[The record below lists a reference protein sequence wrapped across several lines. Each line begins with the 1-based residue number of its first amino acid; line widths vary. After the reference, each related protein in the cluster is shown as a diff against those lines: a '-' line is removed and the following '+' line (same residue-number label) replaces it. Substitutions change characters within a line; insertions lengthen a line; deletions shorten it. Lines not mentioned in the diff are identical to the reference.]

1 MNRRALGTNGAR
13 GLLVALLLAVA
24 PVCARAQA
32 VPSDDET
39 ASPDAQEQMK
49 AMAAQKAAA
58 AAAGGAA
65 NPTAGA
71 EAPSRLP
78 ILLAGPIDP
87 NDYVVGPGDAFE
99 VNLWGRLA
107 RTISIEVSP
116 EGRIFL
122 PGRPSI
128 DVSGRTLAWTRE
140 QILRVVAEQFVGVR
154 ADVRLVRL
162 RTFKVYLSG
171 DVKNRGP
178 VEATSATRASE
189 PISLVGLAEHG
200 SRRNIQVHHA
210 NGGVDRLDLDQVELV
225 GLQDHDPHLRDGDVL
240 VVPTAME
247 FAEVAGA
254 VPHSGRYELAPG
266 DSIATLLQ
274 LAGGLLPSASPNRA
288 LMVRF
293 TSAVERESLLVDVDD
308 PASLARPLRDGDRL
322 FVQFRPE
329 YHELPSVGISGEVE
343 RPGTYPIVPGR
354 DRLSDL
360 IRWAGGFRPQANR
373 ASVRLTR
380 TPVGAD
386 ERDPELE
393 RLSRLSRNEMTVS
406 EYTKLET
413 KLAQRAN
420 SFRID
425 WNQVQPG
432 SATDPL
438 LERRD
443 LVVVDRFV
451 PTVRVEGQVKRP
463 GYVDY
468 APGRPLGDYVQLA
481 GGFTER
487 SARNSIRV
495 SRAVTGQIIPARS
508 LKAVQPGDFI
518 WVPERRDVDAWSA
531 FRDIVTVGGQV
542 ALIIFTLS
550 RR

>member
-1 MNRRALGTNGAR
+1 MIRRAASVLALVFVLAAGSAFAQSTSP
-13 GLLVALLLAVA
+13 LL
-24 PVCARAQA
+24 P
-32 VPSDDET
+32 DET
-39 ASPDAQEQMK
+39 ETPDVQEQMK
-49 AMAAQKAAA
+49 TLAQEKAVAAK
-58 AAAGGAA
+58 
-65 NPTAGA
+65 PLPSEVTRL
-71 EAPSRLP
+71 APP
-78 ILLAGPIDP
+78 ILQAGPVDP
-87 NDYVVGPGDAFE
+87 ETYVVGPGDE
-99 VNLWGRLA
+99 LELNLWGRVA
-107 RTISIEVSP
+107 RVIPLDVSP

-122 PGRPSI
+122 PGRSAL
-128 DVSGRTLAWTRE
+128 DVIGHTLAWTRT
-140 QILRVVAEQFVGVR
+140 QILKVVSDQFVGVR

-171 DVKNRGP
+171 DVKTRGP
-178 VEATSATRASE
+178 VEVNSATRASE
-189 PISLVGLAEHG
+189 PVSQVGLIEHA
-200 SRRNIQVHHA
+200 SRRNIEVHHTD
-210 NGGVDRLDLDQVELV
+210 GTVDRLDLDRIELV
-225 GLQDHDPHLRDGDVL
+225 GLQDHNPLLRDGDVIM
-240 VVPTAME
+240 VPTAMR
-247 FAEVAGA
+247 FGEVAGA
-254 VPHSGRYELAPG
+254 VAHSGRYELAPG
-266 DSIATLLQ
+266 DSIHTLVA
-274 LAGGLLPSASPNRA
+274 LAGGLLPSASPGRT

-293 TSAVERESLLVDVDD
+293 TSAVDRESLLVDLDD
-308 PASLARPLRDGDRL
+308 PASSRPLRDGDRL

-329 YHELPSVGISGEVE
+329 YHELPAVGITGEIE

-360 IRWAGGFRPQANR
+360 VRWAGGFRPTANR

-380 TPVGAD
+380 ETVVA
-386 ERDPELE
+386 EEHDPELD

-413 KLAQRAN
+413 KLAERSN

-438 LERRD
+438 LQRRD
-443 LVVVDRFV
+443 LIQIDRFV

-468 APGRPLGDYVQLA
+468 APGRDLSDYVQLA

-487 SARNSIRV
+487 SARTSIRV
-495 SRAVTGQIIPARS
+495 SRAVTGQILPARG
-508 LKAVQPGDFI
+508 LKAVLPGDFI

-531 FRDIVTVGGQV
+531 FRDIITVGGQV